1 MVRPSSAPV
10 LDIPPPQ
17 THAPTTCPHQGADQ
31 GQMYVVVVFGAG
43 AGVRGANVGSR
54 DVNWW
59 A

>member
-17 THAPTTCPHQGADQ
+17 TPQLTLTGGADQ
-31 GQMYVVVVFGAG
+31 GQMYAVVVFVAG

>member
-17 THAPTTCPHQGADQ
+17 TPQLTLTGGADQ
-31 GQMYVVVVFGAG
+31 GQMYAVVVFGAG